1 MVQLKGFILNSENSS
16 INDEEEKVPVLKDFV
31 IEQEPEQSV
40 LPGQTFDTTSETSSI
55 LETKPSEST
64 YEGFFTEA
72 REGVVSGLI
81 GIPQGIIELG
91 ASAIDLAADTDYAT
105 DVTEGFDR
113 LRQNLGV
120 DPEGTFAKIL
130 EVGTQFVVPGG
141 FAISAVSKGSKLGKL
156 AAATKA
162 KRASIGAEGGI
173 ASLTTAQKFGL
184 NAQKA
189 AAAGLVDAAVA
200 TDDITTIGDFFE
212 GGPTMTNQEV
222 GLKGREEAL
231 RRLGNKFK
239 IGIEAT
245 GVGAAAPYLIAGI
258 GKAAEPVTKAIGDTS
273 FAQKTGE
280 IIKKPIDKVG
290 QLLDDIEERRVLN
303 NENQGSILN
312 AFADTLA
319 VFRYRGY
326 LPDEVA
332 TQRLLIPSKVGAE
345 TRKAFVTL
353 RQIERGV
360 DDALKSY
367 EGTLK
372 RDTPLL
378 RQEVFNNIEDF
389 LTKDASKVLDETGEL
404 TTRSVD
410 ARKAKLEAYNNIPD
424 NVKPFVRKAR
434 IQIDKLSKEIANSD
448 AVKAIEGIDAFAV
461 GKLKGKTGEQV
472 AEDIRKSI
480 NKNLNSYM
488 RRRYRAFEDAKYVPD
503 EATRLAGIEGYKRD
517 KFRLAQELKN
527 IEGQDFSEFLT
538 QRGKIRKNVTDDQLT
553 ELATKAVDSFLSRY
567 RIGNVNKSGKIGIA
581 TQKVFVNKLNKGLF
595 DERVNLAGYQKALLG
610 EIKDFRESFLGTIAD
625 LSTFKATDD
634 YFSSIRSLSKAD
646 PNGVGKLFVS
656 PDDVSRFTKS
666 ELDNNFQQ
674 LNSTNIDSPITSFGS
689 LEGFY
694 VRTPVFKNLQRTV
707 LGDTDVLTNTV
718 KASYSYFL
726 KGKAAAQYG
735 KTVLSPIT
743 QIRNFTTASLF
754 ALAQGNVGRHAN
766 LMESMRLGFS
776 DIVKLPTKEAIK
788 KLEEY
793 EKLGILG
800 TQAQVQELRQII
812 KEGLGYRQ
820 DTVDGIRVG
829 REFGS
834 KLMDNSFIGFLGKS
848 AKKFE
853 DAYQASDN
861 VWKIY
866 NFDFERGKLLNALRG
881 YKEQGLTGRQSK
893 LNYLERNSIEKFDTT
908 GKTTKE
914 IDEHIN
920 KLINEEA
927 GYIVRNTVPNY
938 NMSPQVIQLL
948 RRSPVGNFI
957 AFPYEIM
964 RTGVNTIK
972 LGLDE
977 LASNNPG
984 IRANGIRRLSGAS
997 ATFAIL
1003 PAAIAEFAYATSGV
1017 SEDQMKA
1024 YQRSFA
1030 PPWEKNARL
1039 IPLGRNE
1046 EGQIIYLNYSYSNP
1060 YDLLERIVH
1069 ASINKFETTRLEGGN
1084 SAEAVFDAVNESMSE
1099 FIKPFTEESI
1109 LLGKLRDTLDPESE
1123 KLGIRQLANVVGGR
1137 SGQTITGARVY
1148 NPQDDVGT
1156 KSAKI
1161 FAHILDGFLPG
1172 ASPFGVK
1179 GGEFVPGRF
1188 ARGVFGG
1195 HLGISAKDRQGRL
1208 RKLNEELVRGI
1219 TGVAHN
1225 TIDTNMG
1232 LKYKGYE
1239 FAENR
1244 RNSSTIFNSVARR
1257 ANVTRDELIQAYIE
1271 ADNAR
1276 FQVFDRFNRIV
1287 NDMRSIGLSDYEIK
1301 RTLKRNG
1308 ITDVNPIVNG
1318 VYKPL
1323 EVSNSVKKEMR
1334 RNGTF
1339 DQYPLEEISRLRVE
1353 SRKRTF
1359 SSEVEEQE
1367 EGQKIT
1373 VPREEKTDVSL
1384 APTQDVKPN
1393 VTIPVLKDFKIENT
1407 DPSLLGGN
1415 IIDQAKNLQILQ
1427 RRNQ

>member
-16 INDEEEKVPVLKDFV
+16 INDEEEKIPVLKDFV
-31 IEQEPEQSV
+31 IDQEPDQTT

-72 REGVVSGLI
+72 REGVISGLI

-91 ASAIDLAADTDYAT
+91 ASVVDLVADTDYST

-113 LRQNLGV
+113 LRDNLGI

-141 FAISAVSKGSKLGKL
+141 LAISAVSKGSKLGKL
-156 AAATKA
+156 ALAAKS

-239 IGIEAT
+239 IGLEAT
-245 GVGAAAPYLIAGI
+245 GVGTTVPYALAGL
-258 GKAAEPVTKAIGDTS
+258 GKVSAPVTKAIGETS
-273 FAQKTGE
+273 VVQKTGE
-280 IIKKPIDKVG
+280 ILKKPIDKVG
-290 QLLDDIEERRVLN
+290 KLLDDIEERRVLN

-312 AFADTLA
+312 TFSDMLS

-326 LPDEVA
+326 LPEEIA
-332 TQRLLIPSKVGAE
+332 KERLLLTSKVGAE

-353 RQIERGV
+353 RQLEKSV
-360 DDALKSY
+360 DDALKNY
-367 EGTLK
+367 QGTLR
-372 RDTPLL
+372 RDTPLN

-389 LTKDASKVLDETGEL
+389 LTKDASKVLDESGEL

-424 NVKPFVRKAR
+424 NVKPFVKKAR
-434 IQIDKLSKEIANSD
+434 IQIDKLSKELANSD
-448 AVKAIEGIDAFAV
+448 AVKAIEEIDAFAV
-461 GKLKGKTGEQV
+461 GSLKGKTGAQV
-472 AEDIRKSI
+472 AEDIRKTI

-488 RRRYRAFEDAKYVPD
+488 RRRYKAFEEAKYIPD
-503 EATRLAGIEGYKRD
+503 EGTKLAAIQGFKRD
-517 KFRLAQELKN
+517 KFRLSQELQK
-527 IEGQDFSEFLT
+527 IEGEDFSEFLT
-538 QRGKIRKNVTDDQLT
+538 QKGKIKNSVTDDQLT
-553 ELATKAVDSFLSRY
+553 ELATKAVDNFLSRY

-581 TQKVFVNKLNKGLF
+581 TQRVFVNKLNKGLF
-595 DERVNLAGYQKALLG
+595 DDRANLAGYQRALLG

-634 YFSSIRSLSKAD
+634 YFASIRNLSKAD
-646 PNGVGKLFVS
+646 PNGVGKIFVS
-656 PDDVSRFTKS
+656 PDDIGRFSRD
-666 ELDNNFQQ
+666 ELQNNFQQ
-674 LNSTNIDSPITSFGS
+674 LSSKGTDSPITSFGS

-694 VRTPVFKNLQRTV
+694 VRNPVFKNLQRTV
-707 LGDTDVLTNTV
+707 IGDTDVLTNSV
-718 KASYSYFL
+718 KATYSYFL

-766 LMESMRLGFS
+766 LIESMRLGFS
-776 DIVKLPTKEAIK
+776 DIIKLPTKEAIK
-788 KLEEY
+788 KIEEY

-812 KEGLGYRQ
+812 KEGLGYKQ
-820 DTVDGIRVG
+820 DVVDGIRVG

-853 DAYQASDN
+853 DAYQGSDN

-893 LNYLERNSIEKFDTT
+893 LSYLERNTAQKFDTT
-908 GKTTKE
+908 GKTSKE

-927 GYIVRNTVPNY
+927 ANIVRNTVPNY
-938 NMSPQVIQLL
+938 NMAPQVIQFL

-977 LASNNPG
+977 LASKNAG
-984 IRANGIRRLSGAS
+984 IRANGLRRLAGAS
-997 ATFAIL
+997 TTFAIM
-1003 PAAIAEFAYATSGV
+1003 PAAISEFAYATSGV
-1017 SEDQMKA
+1017 SEEQMKS

-1069 ASINKFETTRLEGGN
+1069 ASVNKFETTRLEGGN
-1084 SAEAVFDAVNESMSE
+1084 SADAVFNAVNESMSE

-1123 KLGIRQLANVVGGR
+1123 LLGIKQLANIVGGR

-1161 FAHILDGFLPG
+1161 FSHLLDGFLPG
-1172 ASPFGVK
+1172 ASPFVVK

-1188 ARGVFGG
+1188 ARGIFGG
-1195 HLGISAKDRQGRL
+1195 HLGISQKDRQGRL
-1208 RKLNEELVRGI
+1208 RKLNEELVRGL

-1239 FAENR
+1239 FSENR
-1244 RNSSTIFNSVARR
+1244 RNASTIFNSVARR

-1276 FQVFDRFNRIV
+1276 FKVFDRFHRIV

-1308 ITDVNPIVNG
+1308 ITDVNAIVNG
-1318 VYKPL
+1318 IYKPL

-1334 RNGTF
+1334 RNETF
-1339 DQYPLEEISRLRVE
+1339 DQYPLQEINRLRVE
-1353 SRKRTF
+1353 SRKRSF
-1359 SSEVEEQE
+1359 SSDIEEQD

-1373 VPREEKTDVSL
+1373 VPKEEKTDVSL
-1384 APTQDVKPN
+1384 STTNETKPVVNIPSLPNFNLN
-1393 VTIPVLKDFKIENT
+1393 VQ
-1407 DPSLLGGN
+1407 DPSLLGSN
-1415 IIDQAKNLQILQ
+1415 PIDAAKNMQILQ

>member
-40 LPGQTFDTTSETSSI
+40 LPGQTFDTTLETSSI

-72 REGVVSGLI
+72 GEGVVSGLI

-91 ASAIDLAADTDYAT
+91 ASVFDLIADTDYST
-105 DVTEGFDR
+105 DVTESFDK
-113 LRQNLGV
+113 LRENLGV

-130 EVGTQFVVPGG
+130 EVGTQFIIPGG
-141 FAISAVSKGSKLGKL
+141 FAISAVSKSSKLGKL

-162 KRASIGAEGGI
+162 KRASIGAERGL

-184 NAQKA
+184 NTQKA

-245 GVGAAAPYLIAGI
+245 GVGAAAPYLIAGV
-258 GKAAEPVTKAIGDTS
+258 GKATEPITKVIGETS
-273 FAQKTGE
+273 VVQKTGE
-280 IIKKPIDKVG
+280 ILKKPIDKVG
-290 QLLDDIEERRVLN
+290 KLLDDIEERRVLN

-312 AFADTLA
+312 TFSDMLS

-326 LPDEVA
+326 LPEEIA
-332 TQRLLIPSKVGAE
+332 KERLLLTSKVGAE

-353 RQIERGV
+353 RQLEKSV
-360 DDALKSY
+360 DDSLKNY
-367 EGTLK
+367 QGTLR
-372 RDTPLL
+372 RDTPLN

-389 LTKDASKVLDETGEL
+389 LTKDASKVLDEAGEL
-404 TTRSVD
+404 TTKSVD

-424 NVKPFVRKAR
+424 NVKPFVKKAR
-434 IQIDKLSKEIANSD
+434 IQIDKLSKELANSD
-448 AVKAIEGIDAFAV
+448 AVKAVEEIDAFAV
-461 GKLKGKTGEQV
+461 GNLKGKTGAQV
-472 AEDIRKSI
+472 AEDIRKTI

-488 RRRYRAFEDAKYVPD
+488 RRRYKAFEEAKYIPD
-503 EATRLAGIEGYKRD
+503 ESTKLAAIQGFKRD
-517 KFRLAQELKN
+517 KFRLSQELQK
-527 IEGQDFSEFLT
+527 IKGEDFSEFLT

-553 ELATKAVDSFLSRY
+553 ELATKAVDNFLSRY

-581 TQKVFVNKLNKGLF
+581 TQRVFVNKLNKGLF
-595 DERVNLAGYQKALLG
+595 DDRANLAGYQRALLG

-634 YFSSIRSLSKAD
+634 YFASIRNLSKAD
-646 PNGVGKLFVS
+646 PNGVGKIFVS
-656 PDDVSRFTKS
+656 PDDIGRFSRD
-666 ELDNNFQQ
+666 ELQNNFQQ
-674 LNSTNIDSPITSFGS
+674 LSSKNTSSPITSFGS

-694 VRTPVFKNLQRTV
+694 VRNPVFKNLQRTV

-766 LMESMRLGFS
+766 LIESMRLGFS
-776 DIVKLPTKEAIK
+776 DIIKLPTKEAIK
-788 KLEEY
+788 KIEEY

-820 DTVDGIRVG
+820 DTIDGIRVG

-853 DAYQASDN
+853 DLYQASDN

-893 LNYLERNSIEKFDTT
+893 LNYLERNSVQKFNTT
-908 GKTTKE
+908 NKTTKQ

-927 GYIVRNTVPNY
+927 GNIVRNTVPNY
-938 NMSPQVIQLL
+938 NMSPQLIQLL

-984 IRANGIRRLSGAS
+984 IRSNGLRRLAGAS
-997 ATFAIL
+997 TTFAIL
-1003 PAAIAEFAYATSGV
+1003 PAAISEFAHATSGV
-1017 SEDQMKA
+1017 SEEQMEA

-1069 ASINKFETTRLEGGN
+1069 ASINKFETIRLEGGN
-1084 SAEAVFDAVNESMSE
+1084 SAEAVFGAVNESMSE
-1099 FIKPFTEESI
+1099 LIKPFTEESI

-1172 ASPFGVK
+1172 ASPFAVR

-1188 ARGVFGG
+1188 ARGVFGE
-1195 HLGISAKDRQGRL
+1195 HLGISQKDRQGRL
-1208 RKLNEELVRGI
+1208 RKLNEELVRGL

-1244 RNSSTIFNSVARR
+1244 RNASTIFNSVARR
-1257 ANVTRDELIQAYIE
+1257 ANVTKDELIQAYIE

-1276 FQVFDRFNRIV
+1276 FKVFDRFYRIV

-1308 ITDVNPIVNG
+1308 ITDVNAIVNG

-1323 EVSNSVKKEMR
+1323 KVSNSVKKEMR
-1334 RNGTF
+1334 RNETF
-1339 DQYPLEEISRLRVE
+1339 NQYPLQEINRIRVE

-1359 SSEVEEQE
+1359 SSDVEEQDK
-1367 EGQKIT
+1367 GQKIT
-1373 VPREEKTDVSL
+1373 VPKEKKTDVSL
-1384 APTQDVKPN
+1384 STTNELKPVVNIPNLPNFNLNVQDPT
-1393 VTIPVLKDFKIENT
+1393 
-1407 DPSLLGGN
+1407 LLGSN
-1415 IIDQAKNLQILQ
+1415 PIEAAKNMQILQ